1 MEKYSVILLAFILTS
16 PAFAEPLLMEEP
28 KPVSKTA
35 ADDGL
40 VSLTDEEEENIN
52 TKDEEAEDSVAGAI
66 PAAENAAEEAAAK
79 AEPEAEPEPKPI
91 EYVPNPSNFSA
102 DFMGALYECQSARER
117 QNLAGVEEIAITG
130 KVNGKCQLRY
140 DDFVLNIP
148 TELLPNIH
156 SMTDIRQLLLN
167 NDFTTYLPQYEYAGL
182 LQELNLCSKSGSGH
196 NAYLHRR
203 TNNDIAITKGL
214 TSKVENGGCTIRLL
228 NQLSMN
234 DSFKD
239 YSVVCRIPAN
249 DMQLILEA
257 YANLLQEQNPDTA
270 ELKKADEETLF
281 RLQQVGYCQKP
292 KI

>member
-1 MEKYSVILLAFILTS
+1 MEKYSVILLAFLLTS

-52 TKDEEAEDSVAGAI
+52 TEDEEIEDAVTGAI
-66 PAAENAAEEAAAK
+66 PAAESATETAAAE
-79 AEPEAEPEPKPI
+79 AEPETESEPKPI

-102 DFMGALYECQSARER
+102 DFMGALYECQSAKER
-117 QNLAGVEEIAITG
+117 QNLAGIEEISIIG

-167 NDFTTYLPQYEYAGL
+167 NDFTTYQPQYEYAGL

-196 NAYLHRR
+196 NAYLHRSA
-203 TNNDIAITKGL
+203 NNDIAITKGL

-239 YSVVCRIPAN
+239 YSVVCHIPAN
-249 DMQLILEA
+249 DMQLILDA
-257 YANLLQEQNPDTA
+257 YADLLQKQNPETA
-270 ELKKADEETLF
+270 ELKKADEEILF